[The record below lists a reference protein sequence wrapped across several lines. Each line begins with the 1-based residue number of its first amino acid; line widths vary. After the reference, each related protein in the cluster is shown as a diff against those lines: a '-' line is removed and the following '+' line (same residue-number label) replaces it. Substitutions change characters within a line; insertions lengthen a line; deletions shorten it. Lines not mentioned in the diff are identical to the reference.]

1 MAKAPFPRVKK
12 PSSTETWPEP
22 QQPEW
27 DDEYKP
33 DPKVEAMAKSLD
45 RKMSDLAYARELERK
60 TYEDFHAK
68 KAKAETKEKAKAKG
82 EPPPH
87 PGGDGPT
94 EPPKKRR
101 LTKQEAT
108 ELNVWK
114 ALRETPEL
122 YEGGLF
128 KLDTFSGRMLLMHP
142 IPVPGVTP
150 PTHWKPSDVTDIQ
163 ISRLMVWLQANGFV
177 KVSVSRTGHAVD
189 MEAER
194 NAFSSAKKWLL
205 SLPEWDKEKRLDHFW
220 IDVCGAKMGEEGA
233 TEAEVER
240 RWKYLSATARCFFI
254 SIVARIMRP
263 GCKADF
269 SPVLEG
275 PQGTLKS
282 TLLRIIAVNDD
293 WFSDCMPRDLGNK
306 DARSHLAGKLI
317 VELAEMHQM
326 KATQVD
332 TLKGFLTV
340 QEDKFRPSYGRLD
353 VTLKRQCVFVGT
365 TNRSDY
371 FGDETGNRR
380 FWPIACGKIDL
391 DMARELMPQLYAE
404 ALAAFLADEPWW
416 LPPDIEDIAGLE
428 QDERITSDP
437 WDETIANLVDKAREV
452 AGMHGEQIFWMSSSV
467 VLGICEADLGQR
479 DAGKL
484 HRVALTLRK
493 LGGKNMRL
501 PRDGNIQKRGFRFIT
516 SLK

>member
-22 QQPEW
+22 EPPEW
-27 DDEYKP
+27 NDEYKP
-33 DPKVEAMAKSLD
+33 DPRIEAFAKRLEKPGSAEAAAD
-45 RKMSDLAYARELERK
+45 RMAREHAEQFRARK
-60 TYEDFHAK
+60 EGK
-68 KAKAETKEKAKAKG
+68 
-82 EPPPH
+82 PPPH

-122 YEGGLF
+122 FEGDLF

-142 IPVPGVTP
+142 IPVPGVTL

-194 NAFSSAKKWLL
+194 NAFSSAKQWLL
-205 SLPEWDKEKRLDHFW
+205 SLPAWDQEKRLDHFW

-254 SIVARIMRP
+254 SIVARIMWP

-293 WFSDCMPRDLGNK
+293 WFSDCMPRDLSNK

-365 TNRSDY
+365 TNRPDY

-380 FWPIACGKIDL
+380 FWPIPCGKIDL

-404 ALAAFLADEPWW
+404 ALAAFLAHEHWW
-416 LPPDIEDIAGLE
+416 LPPDIEEIAGLE
-428 QDERITSDP
+428 QDDRISSDP
-437 WDETIANLVDKAREV
+437 WDETIANQVRVARE
-452 AGMHGEQIFWMSSSV
+452 I
-467 VLGICEADLGQR
+467 ADRLGQAFFWVSSPQVLALCVPDISQR
-479 DAGKL
+479 DVSKQ
-484 HRVALTLRK
+484 HRCALTLRK
-493 LGGKNMRL
+493 LGGKNMKL
-501 PRDGNIQKRGFRFIT
+501 PRGAGWPNRSFRFVT